1 MLSSLRHP
9 ATETFTKRLFML
21 KENKKLEKKLTLL
34 DVYAIS
40 TGAMFSSGFFLLP
53 GLAAA
58 QTGSSVF
65 LAYLV
70 AGFLILPS
78 MFSVAEL
85 STAMPRAGGAY
96 YFIDRSLGP
105 LMGTIGGIGSW
116 LALIFKSAFALIG
129 MGAYI
134 AIFIDLPIIPVALFL
149 TVVFGILNVLG
160 AKESTNLQKILVAAL
175 VTILAFY
182 LLQGAFKIAA
192 LDLREILSGR
202 FTPFFEHGSHGFL
215 STVGFV
221 FVSYAGLT
229 KVASVS
235 EEVQNPD
242 RNLPLGMIL
251 SLITASVVYVVG
263 VLLMVVYL
271 EPADF
276 YVDLT
281 PVASTGR
288 AFMDWLPGETG
299 LVLVVIAAAAAFA
312 STGNAGILSA
322 SRYPFAMSRDR
333 LVPERFSRMGRFSTP
348 VFSVTATTLAMLLA
362 ILALDVESVAKLA
375 SAFQLLLF
383 VLLNISV
390 IVMRESRIDAYDPGF
405 RSPWYPW
412 MQIFGIFFSALLIAE
427 MGLLSVL
434 FTLLIVFVSV
444 LWYFYYAA
452 GRVERQGA
460 IFHVHARLGQRRDV
474 RLNQELR
481 NIMREKGLRKDD
493 PYEEVIASA
502 ILIDVN
508 DAQLRYDD
516 LLDQVTAELARRL
529 PCSKADLER
538 RFRTNLVED
547 TLSIAQ
553 GVSLNHVR
561 FLAQHPNEMVLVR
574 FKTPVR
580 FEELGGQELQAL
592 IFLVSPTEDPAR
604 HLRILAHIAEVV
616 EEPQFLARWQKA
628 RDEVAIKEILLRDE
642 RFITLKVEPY
652 GPSAELI
659 GAKVMEINLPG
670 ESLIAVIKRQGEI
683 KIPHGSTLL
692 HEGDELSIIGDV
704 SDIEVLQ
711 QRFFPSQT

>member
-1 MLSSLRHP
+1 
-9 ATETFTKRLFML
+9 ML